1 MIRYIGHFR
10 SNHDSAMQN
19 ILNSAKELQIR
30 NFRCCKEMELDI
42 GPMHAIVG
50 SNGAGK
56 STILRALDILFNPS
70 TRKINEES
78 FYHKDTTLRIEIEAV
93 FTDLTDAEK
102 SNDNLGSY
110 LRPDGSFHMMRTV
123 SLEAEGSGSDD
134 ADEENTAKFK
144 ILAHYC
150 KQAPKLDW
158 LNEAKIN
165 GGAINGWWG
174 EKDTLTHNDH
184 SFADTL
190 GTTKPQVKAWISKAA
205 EFAELH
211 LTPDDYQDEWV
222 PNPKGY
228 AGVLKGTLP
237 HYELIPAV
245 RDATDES
252 KVSKTNPFGRIIY
265 QIVETLDATLRSEVE
280 EKLKETTRRLNREG
294 GDDRAERVAEVEKTI
309 KDFLGE
315 MMPADL
321 ELEFQHPTVEV
332 LLTTPKIWIDDGF
345 KGGIEGKGH
354 GLQRVVIF
362 SILRAYAE
370 LLAKRIESGKRT
382 LILGVEEPE
391 LYMHPTAQRT
401 IRRVLRTIANAGDQ
415 VLFTTHSP
423 LMVDVTYFDEIIRIE
438 PPQSGEDGKVQ
449 SGETSKKYQLPVQAL
464 IDDLVAD
471 YPNLVGKVT
480 PESMRERYGHA
491 YSASRNEG
499 FFAKRIILVE
509 GATEVYCLPIYARAL
524 GADKDLDVLGVAVV
538 ECGGKNEMDRLY
550 RVFNELGIV
559 CYPVFDYDKD
569 NKDRGLQKA
578 TTDLLK
584 LLGNDDTNK
593 PTAARVEDR
602 FTCFA
607 GNWEDD
613 LKPEIDGYDKL
624 AEEAREFFGAQVDRS
639 KPLIARY
646 IARKKL
652 QENPP
657 AVPKTIERIIEKAL
671 SASFPGSCLRQ
682 GGIEVKDESAM
693 GKTPAAAFVAVPST
707 AASEPSPVKR
717 K

>member
-1 MIRYIGHFR
+1 MRLTTLRIRH
-10 SNHDSAMQN
+10 
-19 ILNSAKELQIR
+19 
-30 NFRCCKEMELDI
+30 FRCCKDMALDI

-50 SNGAGK
+50 GNGAGK
-56 STILRALDILFNPS
+56 STILRALDLLFNPS
-70 TRKINEES
+70 TKKINEES
-78 FYHKDTTLRIEIEAV
+78 FYHKDTTQPIEIEAV
-93 FTDLTDAEK
+93 FGDLTDAEK
-102 SNDNLGSY
+102 SNDKLGPY
-110 LRPDGSFHMMRTV
+110 LRPEGSFHMKRTV
-123 SLEAEGSGSDD
+123 TLDAEGGDSDD
-134 ADEENTAKFK
+134 DYEEVTTKYK

-150 KQAPKLDW
+150 KPAPKLDW

-165 GGAINGWWG
+165 GNAINGWWQ
-174 EKDTLTHNDH
+174 ERDTLTHNGI

-190 GTTKPQVKAWISKAA
+190 GTARPGVQAWKGKAA
-205 EFAELH
+205 EFASEH
-211 LTPDDYQDEWV
+211 LTPNDYQDEWV
-222 PNPKGY
+222 PNPRGY
-228 AGVLKGTLP
+228 SGVLKGTLP

-265 QIVETLDATLRSEVE
+265 QVVETLDASLRSEVE

-294 GDDRAERVAEVEKTI
+294 GTDRAERVAEVEKTI

-332 LLTTPKIWIDDGF
+332 LLTTPQIWIDDGF

-370 LLAKRIESGKRT
+370 LLAKNTETGKRT

-401 IRRVLRTIANAGDQ
+401 IRRVLRTIADSGDQ

-438 PPQSGEDGKVQ
+438 APPLGSDGKVPQ
-449 SGETSKKYQLPVQAL
+449 GETARKYQLPVQTL
-464 IDDLVAD
+464 IDDLVARHT
-471 YPNLVGKVT
+471 NLDGKVT

-509 GATEVYCLPIYARAL
+509 GPTEVYCLPIYALAL
-524 GADKDLDVLGVAVV
+524 GEDKDLDALGVAVV

-569 NKDRGLQKA
+569 NSDTGLRKATKELLELLGDDDANAPTEARIKDRFSCFA
-578 TTDLLK
+578 VDWETDLKGELT
-584 LLGNDDTNK
+584 DYDTL
-593 PTAARVEDR
+593 
-602 FTCFA
+602 A
-607 GNWEDD
+607 G
-613 LKPEIDGYDKL
+613 
-624 AEEAREFFGAQVDRS
+624 EARKFFGAKPDRI

-646 IARKKL
+646 VARKKV
-652 QENPP
+652 QEQSPV
-657 AVPKTIERIIEKAL
+657 VPETVKTIIEKAL
-671 SASFPGSCLRQ
+671 SAPYPGSCLRTRE
-682 GGIEVKDESAM
+682 IEIQA
-693 GKTPAAAFVAVPST
+693 
-707 AASEPSPVKR
+707 
-717 K
+717 